1 MFFVLFTQNSQIAR
15 DKYTFAVYIINTKG
29 GGKAAA
35 APRKHSCARDMIRRC
50 MMQAACRRAD
60 HETTPLLGGSYKV
73 TYLRNA
79 RGACV
84 KEDATEEI
92 IHYHDMH
99 GTLVH
104 CEYHKI
110 KHN

>member
-1 MFFVLFTQNSQIAR
+1 
-15 DKYTFAVYIINTKG
+15 
-29 GGKAAA
+29 
-35 APRKHSCARDMIRRC
+35 
-50 MMQAACRRAD
+50 MQAAYRRAD
-60 HETTPLLGGSYKV
+60 HETTPLLGGSYKI
-73 TYLRNA
+73 TYFRNA

-104 CEYHKI
+104 C
-110 KHN
+110 

>member
-1 MFFVLFTQNSQIAR
+1 
-15 DKYTFAVYIINTKG
+15 
-29 GGKAAA
+29 
-35 APRKHSCARDMIRRC
+35 MIRRC
-50 MMQAACRRAD
+50 MMQAAYRRAD
-60 HETTPLLGGSYKV
+60 HETTPLSGGSYKI
-73 TYLRNA
+73 TYFRNA

-84 KEDATEEI
+84 KKDATEEI

>member
-1 MFFVLFTQNSQIAR
+1 
-15 DKYTFAVYIINTKG
+15 
-29 GGKAAA
+29 
-35 APRKHSCARDMIRRC
+35 
-50 MMQAACRRAD
+50 MQAAYRRAY
-60 HETTPLLGGSYKV
+60 HETTPLLGGSYKI
-73 TYLRNA
+73 TYFRNA

-104 CEYHKI
+104 CE
-110 KHN
+110 

>member
-1 MFFVLFTQNSQIAR
+1 MFTQNSQIAR

-29 GGKAAA
+29 G
-35 APRKHSCARDMIRRC
+35 
-50 MMQAACRRAD
+50 
-60 HETTPLLGGSYKV
+60 SYKI
-73 TYLRNA
+73 TYFRNA